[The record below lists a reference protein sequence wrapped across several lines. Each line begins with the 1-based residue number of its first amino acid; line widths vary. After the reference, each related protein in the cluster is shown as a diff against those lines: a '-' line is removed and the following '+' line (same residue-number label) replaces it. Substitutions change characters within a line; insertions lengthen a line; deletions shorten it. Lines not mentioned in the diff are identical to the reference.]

1 MDVSIRAFRF
11 EDIPLKIRWINDPEN
26 NFYLHYN
33 IPLEYEATC
42 AWFANKNNTIR
53 YDCVI
58 LANEMPVG
66 LIGLLAIDEENSKA
80 EYYISMG
87 EQSYKRKGVASSATK
102 IILRYAFE
110 ELRLNKVYLN
120 VDADN
125 VAACSL
131 YEKSGF
137 QKEGVFREDLSR
149 HGVLIDRIR
158 YAILRSDY
166 QREIVDNEYFDSQR
180 RDTE

>member
-1 MDVSIRAFRF
+1 MDVSIREFKF

-26 NFYLHYN
+26 NYYLHYN

-58 LANEMPVG
+58 LVNERPVG
-66 LIGLLAIDEENSKA
+66 LIGLLAIDKINSKA

-87 EQSYKRKGVASSATK
+87 EQAYKRKGVASRATK
-102 IILRYAFE
+102 MILRYAFE
-110 ELRLNKVYLN
+110 ELLLNKVYLN

-131 YEKSGF
+131 YEKNGF
-137 QKEGVFREDLSR
+137 QKEGRFREDLLR
-149 HGVLIDRIR
+149 RGVLIDRIR
-158 YAILRSDY
+158 YAIFRNDY
-166 QREIVDNEYFDSQR
+166 ESEKADNEYL
-180 RDTE
+180 DTQCGNAE